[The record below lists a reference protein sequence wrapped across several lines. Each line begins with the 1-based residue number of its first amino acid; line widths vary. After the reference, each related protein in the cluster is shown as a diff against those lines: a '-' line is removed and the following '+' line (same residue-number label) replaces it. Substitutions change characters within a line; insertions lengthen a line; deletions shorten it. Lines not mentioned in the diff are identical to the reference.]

1 MRKWLAAP
9 GLVVALA
16 VALAVAVGLKTELTP
31 SRQLVVAPTKPVGVD
46 AAAASERLAAA
57 VRFKT
62 IASQTDVDA
71 NAAEFLGL
79 QAHLQA
85 SFPKAHAALKREVIG
100 KYGLLYTWPGS
111 DAASA
116 PIALMAHQD
125 VVPIAPGTEGDWK
138 VAPFAGAQKDGFVW
152 GRGAWDDKGNL
163 MAILEA
169 VELRVAAGYQPR
181 QTIYLAFGQDEEL
194 GGERGAMQI
203 AKLLKDRGVRLRWV
217 LDEGQLITE
226 GAISGLAKP
235 AALVG
240 IAEKGLLTLRLTANA
255 MPGHSSMP
263 PVLAASSAIGMLS
276 KALLDLE
283 TQQMPFALAGV
294 GRETLETL
302 SPEMTGAN
310 RILLSNLWLFGP
322 VVESQL
328 KKVPSANA
336 SFRTTTALTVIS
348 AGQAENVLPGRA
360 TALVNFRLL
369 PGDTA
374 DAVIAHAVRAIAN
387 PSIKVERSLSSSE
400 PSRVAATD
408 AAGYRAIARTLA
420 ELHPDVVV
428 APGLMIGATDSRHF
442 DSVADNVY
450 KFSPMRARLEDLKR
464 FHGTN
469 ERISTANY
477 VELIQFYH
485 QLIGNAS
492 SADTSQD
499 RSIP

>member
-1 MRKWLAAP
+1 MRKLLALL
-9 GLVVALA
+9 GLVVF
-16 VALAVAVGLKTELTP
+16 ALAVAVGAKTLLMP
-31 SRQLVVAPTKPVGVD
+31 SRQLAVAPATPVAVD

-62 IASQTDVDA
+62 IASPTDVDA

-79 QAHLQA
+79 HALLQA
-85 SFPKAHAALKREVIG
+85 SFPKVHATLKREVIG
-100 KYGLLYTWPGS
+100 KYGLLYTWAGS
-111 DAASA
+111 DPQAA

-125 VVPIAPGTEGDWK
+125 VVPIAPGTEGDWE
-138 VAPFAGAQKDGFVW
+138 VAPFSGAQKGGFVW

-163 MAILEA
+163 MSILEA
-169 VELRVAAGYQPR
+169 VELRIAAGFRPR
-181 QTIYLAFGQDEEL
+181 ETIYLIFGQDEEL
-194 GGERGAMQI
+194 GGERGAWQI
-203 AKLLKDRGVRLRWV
+203 AKLLKERGVRLRFV
-217 LDEGQLITE
+217 LDEGMLITE
-226 GAISGLAKP
+226 GAVPGLAEP
-235 AALVG
+235 AALIGV
-240 IAEKGLLTLRLTANA
+240 AEKGALTLQLTANA
-255 MPGHSSMP
+255 TPGHSSMP
-263 PVLAASSAIGMLS
+263 PVAAGASAIGMLS
-276 KALLDLE
+276 EALVRLE
-283 TQQMPFALAGV
+283 AHQMPFAIDGV
-294 GRETLETL
+294 GRETFETL
-302 SPEMTGAN
+302 APEMTGLN
-310 RILLSNLWLFGP
+310 RVALSNLWLFGP
-322 VVESQL
+322 LVESQL
-328 KKVPSANA
+328 TKVPSMNA
-336 SFRTTTALTVIS
+336 TFRTTTALTVLN

-369 PGDTA
+369 PGDA
-374 DAVIAHAVRAIAN
+374 SGEVIEHVVGTIAN
-387 PSIKVERSLSSSE
+387 PAIKVERFGPFSE
-400 PSRVAATD
+400 ASRVAATD
-408 AAGYRAIARTLA
+408 GPGYSAIVRTLA

-442 DSVADNVY
+442 ESIADDIY